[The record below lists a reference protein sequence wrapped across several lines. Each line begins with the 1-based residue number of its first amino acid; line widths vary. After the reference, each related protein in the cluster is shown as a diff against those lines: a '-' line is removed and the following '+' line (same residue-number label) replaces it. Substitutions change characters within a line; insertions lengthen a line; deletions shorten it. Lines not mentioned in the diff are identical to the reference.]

1 MNGGIERDA
10 LNAAMENWKRKIIT
24 HKYPM
29 RVNPLDESMTDFVDV
44 DIVMKYYLE
53 DYRTLRKQIQGNICK
68 TFCNLQ
74 SQLKD
79 ESISMKQVADLM
91 RNIVPEKHSSPFVR
105 YPGDITFIRSFIYSL
120 VCGANNNTITK
131 TQFLAACNR
140 FGIDNPCPIITK
152 RLSYYGNSEEL
163 AKEFKNLA
171 EKNSNLGIDPDCYAS
186 ADLKG
191 PSYDPAVERN
201 KTYHNF
207 KETTALSPVKK
218 LAGIT
223 NFLMI

>member
-1 MNGGIERDA
+1 M
-10 LNAAMENWKRKIIT
+10 
-24 HKYPM
+24 
-29 RVNPLDESMTDFVDV
+29 
-44 DIVMKYYLE
+44 
-53 DYRTLRKQIQGNICK
+53 
-68 TFCNLQ
+68 
-74 SQLKD
+74 
-79 ESISMKQVADLM
+79 
-91 RNIVPEKHSSPFVR
+91 
-105 YPGDITFIRSFIYSL
+105 
-120 VCGANNNTITK
+120 
-131 TQFLAACNR
+131 AACNR

-163 AKEFKNLA
+163 AKEFKTLA

-186 ADLKG
+186 VDLKG
-191 PSYDPAVERN
+191 PSYDPAAERN